1 MKVKVCMCNIP
12 CSSRKS
18 IHCLN
23 TVGSSS
29 WSVPSVLR
37 CTATSS
43 VAPNTAESNR
53 GGGEKEGGRERGGEG
68 GREGRREGGGE
79 GVYTLYIHY
88 TLYTLCQASKLYLG
102 GKSGNES

>member
-53 GGGEKEGGRERGGEG
+53 GGGGGGRKREGGREEGREG
-68 GREGRREGGGE
+68 GREGERVGGREE
-79 GVYTLYIHY
+79 RVYIHC
-88 TLYTLCQASKLYLG
+88 THCAKQV
-102 GKSGNES
+102 NFI